1 MSTSY
6 NIPFCRAE
14 YWVSGGQMLG
24 LTQSQQTAVGKHKIY
39 QKKKGSVIFLA
50 FFSLQ
55 NRLKRILSL
64 ESLHFRIFFFLLQR
78 SILITI
84 IQRWGQRFF
93 SAAMGYQGWVICTF
107 HLIKQFLS
115 NSSEYLVFHGFDW
128 LPFLTESYSEFL
140 SSLNMSILVIKCKWL
155 YLFVEKVG
163 QGKSC

>member
-1 MSTSY
+1 MSASY
-6 NIPFCRAE
+6 DTPFCRAE
-14 YWVSGGQMLG
+14 YWVSGGQMLD

-39 QKKKGSVIFLA
+39 QKKKRSVIFLA
-50 FFSLQ
+50 FFP
-55 NRLKRILSL
+55 
-64 ESLHFRIFFFLLQR
+64 FRIGWKGSSLWSLFILEFFFLLRR
-78 SILITI
+78 SILIAI
-84 IQRWGQRFF
+84 IQRWGQQFF
-93 SAAMGYQGWVICTF
+93 SAAMGYQGCVICTF

-163 QGKSC
+163 QDKSC